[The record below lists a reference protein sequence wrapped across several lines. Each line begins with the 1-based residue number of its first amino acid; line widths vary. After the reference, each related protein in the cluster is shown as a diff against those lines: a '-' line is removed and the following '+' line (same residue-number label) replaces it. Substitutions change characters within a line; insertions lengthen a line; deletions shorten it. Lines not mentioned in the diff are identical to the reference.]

1 MPLFRRRSRA
11 SADPVQGTVDFWDW
25 WEDGGAAGTADAIA
39 SQTLD
44 QWVEVLGPRVEAVH
58 PALSWELGPGED
70 GSAHVL
76 VVTAGGDPSL
86 RATARRWRRAAPAAD
101 AVWSYSDVRLANAGD
116 WGLGLS
122 GESMAMADVRVDAEV
137 HGAALDVVLHHPAF
151 GRLRKE
157 DREQAAFLL
166 LDGALG
172 ERAVETWI
180 GSIDA
185 SVVEPP
191 NAIGLPALGDLVR
204 DLEQEHT
211 DESGEPSWVLLE
223 GTDRGGSPII
233 AMAQVP
239 LRPMTAP
246 HLDVHVAVDL
256 PFGEQRDGLPSDAAL
271 TALRDLEE
279 HLAER
284 VGDAGRVVAHETR
297 GGTRR
302 LHLYVDGTTPAADQ
316 VRAALDGWTDGTP
329 RVQVGEDPAW
339 DAVAHLR

>member
-11 SADPVQGTVDFWDW
+11 SADPVRGTVDFWQW
-25 WEDGGAAGTADAIA
+25 WADTGAAGTANAID

-44 QWVEVLGPRVEAVH
+44 QWVDVLGPRVDAVH

-76 VVTAGGDPSL
+76 VVTAAGDPSL
-86 RATARRWRRAAPAAD
+86 RATARRWRRAAPAAH
-101 AVWSYSDVRLANAGD
+101 AVWSYSDVRLPNYGD
-116 WGLGLS
+116 WALGVG
-122 GESMAMADVRVDAEV
+122 GESIAASDVGVDAEV
-137 HGAALDVVLHHPAF
+137 HAAAIDVVLHHPPF
-151 GRLRKE
+151 GRMRKD

-172 ERAVETWI
+172 EQAVETWI
-180 GSIDA
+180 GA
-185 SVVEPP
+185 TVTEPP
-191 NAIGLPALGDLVR
+191 NAIELLALRDLVT

-211 DESGEPSWVLLE
+211 DENGQPSWALLE
-223 GTDRGGSPII
+223 GTDRSGSPII

-239 LRPMTAP
+239 LRSMTAP

-256 PFGEQRDGLPSDAAL
+256 PFSKQRDGLPADEAL

-284 VGDAGRVVAHETR
+284 VGDAGPVVAHETG

-329 RVQVGEDPAW
+329 RVDVRQDPAW